1 MQIDI
6 IITVILFVVAL
17 LRPQS
22 KGVAVLIFALMW
34 SLWGWN
40 TWNGD
45 YEAYAEIFINPNF
58 ATSELGYTILNK
70 FIGLFTDDYQVF
82 VIIISFMLLSSILY
96 CSLITLSCIVFSYIF
111 CYLFRRI
118 CLY

>member
-45 YEAYAEIFINPNF
+45 YEHMQ
-58 ATSELGYTILNK
+58 K
-70 FIGLFTDDYQVF
+70 
-82 VIIISFMLLSSILY
+82 
-96 CSLITLSCIVFSYIF
+96 
-111 CYLFRRI
+111 YL
-118 CLY
+118 

>member
-34 SLWGWN
+34 SLWG
-40 TWNGD
+40 GILGM
-45 YEAYAEIFINPNF
+45 EIMRHMQ
-58 ATSELGYTILNK
+58 K
-70 FIGLFTDDYQVF
+70 
-82 VIIISFMLLSSILY
+82 
-96 CSLITLSCIVFSYIF
+96 
-111 CYLFRRI
+111 YL
-118 CLY
+118 